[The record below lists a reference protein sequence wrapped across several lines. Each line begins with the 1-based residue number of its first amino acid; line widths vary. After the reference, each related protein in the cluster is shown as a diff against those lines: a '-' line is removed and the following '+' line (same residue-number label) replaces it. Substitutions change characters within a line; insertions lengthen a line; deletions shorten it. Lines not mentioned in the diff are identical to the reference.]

1 MSHFRLRRRHA
12 SARNFVTGLL
22 LTLGLLA
29 GCQSDSDPAPN
40 ADAAPIAGLGETGQ
54 NGTGIGTGIGTGDV
68 APGNLDPRQ
77 AALAELTR
85 IGDRVLFDTDR
96 YDISGSAE
104 ATLRGQAA
112 LLQAYPAVTVTI
124 EGHADERGT
133 REYNLALAD
142 RRAQAVRNYLG
153 ALGVAEGR
161 IETVSYGK
169 EKPACADA
177 SAECWASN
185 RRGVTVVN
193 Q

>member
-1 MSHFRLRRRHA
+1 MSQTRLQRHRPA
-12 SARNFVTGLL
+12 FAAIAAIG
-22 LTLGLLA
+22 LGLLA
-29 GCQSDSDPAPN
+29 GCQSDPDAPPN
-40 ADAAPIAGLGETGQ
+40 TDSSAVAGLGVAGSG
-54 NGTGIGTGIGTGDV
+54 GTGSAGDITAGTM
-68 APGNLDPRQ
+68 DPHQ

-85 IGDRVLFDTDR
+85 VGDRVLFDTDR
-96 YDISGSAE
+96 YDVSPAAE

-112 LLQAYPAVTVTI
+112 LLQSYSAVTVTI

-153 ALGVAEGR
+153 ALGIDIAR

-169 EKPACADA
+169 EKPDCAEA
-177 SAECWASN
+177 SDECWARN